1 MRSPRLTAV
10 RFEEPDNT
18 PVFALEPELAGTA
31 EEVPLP
37 PPPRVRVLVVSFLH
51 VYESKGVQAEASTI
65 LTSAHCQKVAFL
77 APVCSNGRSQY
88 GSLVFHDDVVTW

>member
-1 MRSPRLTAV
+1 MKKSRYISLGFAANLKNPRLTAV
-10 RFEEPDNT
+10 RLEEPDNT
-18 PVFALEPELAGTA
+18 PVLELEPEVAGTA

-51 VYESKGVQAEASTI
+51 VYESKGFQAEASTI

-77 APVCSNGRSQY
+77 APV
-88 GSLVFHDDVVTW
+88 